1 MSKKTIGCIGCG
13 SMGGA
18 LLCGLARQQQHTLLG
33 YNRSPA
39 PLEALKAVGVIAEP
53 DALTLV
59 KKSSII
65 ILAVKPH
72 QIQGVIEAIRPNLTP
87 DKILISVAAAIKVS
101 ELIEMAKGACPIV
114 RVMPNTTAMAG
125 AGIFGICYDDPLLS
139 DANKKAIT
147 ELFEEMGQSIV
158 LPEHKINQFTAV
170 FACGPGYIY
179 LIMEAIREAAVTLGF
194 SWAEAA
200 ELTAT
205 MVYGAG
211 KLAAESG
218 QHFAILR
225 EQVCSPAGITV
236 NAINQLERSAVRASI
251 IDAILVAA
259 ERADEMEE

>member
-1 MSKKTIGCIGCG
+1 MSNRTIGCIGCG

-18 LLCGLARQQQHTLLG
+18 LLCGLARQQRHTLLG

-39 PLEALKAVGVIAEP
+39 PLEALTAVGVIAEP
-53 DALTLV
+53 DARALV
-59 KKSSII
+59 KKSNII
-65 ILAVKPH
+65 ILAVKPY
-72 QIQGVIEAIRPNLTP
+72 QIQGVIESIRPDLTP
-87 DKILISVAAAIKVS
+87 DKILISVAAAIKVP
-101 ELIEMAKGACPIV
+101 ELLAMVQGACPVV

-139 DANKKAIT
+139 EENKKAVT
-147 ELFEEMGQSIV
+147 DLFAEMGQPIV
-158 LPEHKINQFTAV
+158 LPEHKFNRFTAV

-200 ELTAT
+200 ELTSA

-218 QHFAILR
+218 QHFAVLR

-236 NAINQLERSAVRASI
+236 TAINQLERSAVRADI

-259 ERADEMEE
+259 KRADEMEG